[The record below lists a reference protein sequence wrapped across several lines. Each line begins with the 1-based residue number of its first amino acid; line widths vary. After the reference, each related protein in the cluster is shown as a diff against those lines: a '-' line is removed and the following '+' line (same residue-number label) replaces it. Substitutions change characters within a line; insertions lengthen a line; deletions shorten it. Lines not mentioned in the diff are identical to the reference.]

1 LAERRTHD
9 DGDAVRRFAENEIAP
24 VSEELWEAEAFPY
37 AIWKRA
43 AELGFT
49 GLPYPEQY
57 AGGGGSW
64 LSFVIVLEELARV
77 DCAVANSLM
86 ANSSVASLLNA
97 YGTDAQ
103 KKAFLTP
110 ILDGSRIGA
119 IGLTEPN
126 AGSDAANIGTRAVQ
140 DGEHWII
147 TGAKTFISNS
157 GTDITG
163 PVVIAAVTGTKPDGR
178 KEISNFIVPAD
189 TPGFTTG
196 RKLTILAALQ
206 QRERTGQGCMVES
219 NLLNA
224 ALDLQIEPFTY
235 FLNKGPL
242 WQRSSPAMGSRFHP
256 APYGVYRTQDGWIAI
271 SLTTTA
277 KLAAALDCSELA
289 ALDHPKDPVR
299 NRDRVHQLVAKSL
312 LSLTTERAIQAFD
325 QQDIWWAPVNDYE
338 QVEADPQV
346 AHNGIVMEVDHPE
359 AGAVRLMAH
368 PVRYDGQAPALR
380 RMPPALGQHTREV
393 LAEAGYSAGEIEQLI
408 AEGVALTGKQE
419 ERA

>member
-1 LAERRTHD
+1 MPHWLNEEHTMMR
-9 DGDAVRRFAENEIAP
+9 DAVRRFAENEIAP

-196 RKLTILAALQ
+196 RKLTKIGWRASSTCELHFDRCKVPAANLLGTRGHGLRQTLAQISTGRILIGALALGILQGSLDRARAYMKERTAFGKALTEFQALQ
-206 QRERTGQGCMVES
+206 FKLADMATHAHAARLMLYDAAAAKDAGQRFDQQASM
-219 NLLNA
+219 
-224 ALDLQIEPFTY
+224 
-235 FLNKGPL
+235 
-242 WQRSSPAMGSRFHP
+242 
-256 APYGVYRTQDGWIAI
+256 
-271 SLTTTA
+271 A
-277 KLAAALDCSELA
+277 KLFA
-289 ALDHPKDPVR
+289 
-299 NRDRVHQLVAKSL
+299 
-312 LSLTTERAIQAFD
+312 TERAMEAAHQAIQIHGGYGIISEFPVARAFGD
-325 QQDIWWAPVNDYE
+325 AKVLEI
-338 QVEADPQV
+338 VEGTSEIQ
-346 AHNGIVMEVDHPE
+346 
-359 AGAVRLMAH
+359 
-368 PVRYDGQAPALR
+368 
-380 RMPPALGQHTREV
+380 RMIISREL
-393 LAEAGYSAGEIEQLI
+393 LAA
-408 AEGVALTGKQE
+408 
-419 ERA
+419 